1 MTRKAI
7 PTLLFFSALLHLY
20 IGLRLRPDL
29 AFNGG
34 AQWGLTLWLVAS
46 TLLIPAPLLV
56 RLSPIGR
63 AGDVLG
69 WIGYLAMGVF
79 SSLFVLTVLRD
90 VMLGASA
97 LLNLIHPGLIA
108 MAPLREHSVVA
119 VLGITALVSLI
130 GIVNARRLAR
140 VVEVEVPIS
149 NLPQA
154 LQGFSIVQ
162 ISDIHVGPTI
172 KKGYIRAIVE
182 AVNRLKPDVVA
193 VTGDI
198 VDGSVAHL
206 RQHVAPLAALSARHG
221 VFAVTGNHEY
231 YSGVDA
237 WVAEL
242 RRLGINV
249 LMNENTL
256 LEHGGAGVV
265 IAGVTDFSAHRFD
278 PAQKSDPQAALAGAS
293 TQAAVKVLLAHQ
305 PRSAPAA
312 AEAGFDVQLSGH
324 THGGQF
330 LPWKWFVPL
339 QQPFT
344 AGLHRL
350 RNLWVYTSRG
360 TGYWGPPIRFGAP
373 SEITFLR
380 LVTQAS

>member
-1 MTRKAI
+1 MTNKAV
-7 PTLLFFSALLHLY
+7 PTLLLLSALLHLY
-20 IGLRLRPDL
+20 IGLRLQPDL
-29 AFNGG
+29 AFIPV
-34 AQWGLTLWLVAS
+34 AQWTLMAWLVIS

-63 AGDVLG
+63 AGDALG

-90 VMLGASA
+90 VALAGSS
-97 LLNLIHPGLIA
+97 LLNMIVSNAIDIPV
-108 MAPLREHSVVA
+108 LREYSVIA
-119 VLGITALVSLI
+119 VIAITVVVSLI
-130 GIVNARRLAR
+130 GVVNARRLAK
-140 VVEVEVPIS
+140 VVEVQVPIA
-149 NLPQA
+149 NLPKA
-154 LQGFSIVQ
+154 LEGFSIVQ

-172 KKGYIRAIVE
+172 KHGYINAIVG
-182 AVNRLKPDVVA
+182 AVNKLNPDVIA

-198 VDGSVAHL
+198 VDGSVARL
-206 RQHVAPLAALSARHG
+206 RKHVAPLGNLSARHG
-221 VFAVTGNHEY
+221 VYAVTGNHEY
-231 YSGVDA
+231 YSGADA

-242 RRLGINV
+242 RRLGLNV
-249 LMNENTL
+249 LMNQNKVFD
-256 LEHGGAGVV
+256 HGGSNVLIGG
-265 IAGVTDFSAHRFD
+265 ITDYSAHKFD
-278 PAQKSDPQAALAGAS
+278 PAQKSDPKAALLGMPQGVAI
-293 TQAAVKVLLAHQ
+293 KVLLAHQ
-305 PRSAPAA
+305 PRSAAA
-312 AEAGFDVQLSGH
+312 AEEAGFDVQLSGH

-373 SEITFLR
+373 SEITHLK
-380 LVTQAS
+380 LVAQ

>member
-1 MTRKAI
+1 MSRRAI
-7 PTLLFFSALLHLY
+7 PTLLLISALLHLY
-20 IGLRLRPDL
+20 IGLRLQPDL
-29 AFNGG
+29 AFNAL
-34 AQWGLTLWLVAS
+34 AQWSLTAWLVAS

-63 AGDVLG
+63 AGDALG

-90 VMLGASA
+90 VLLGAA
-97 LLNLIHPGLIA
+97 GLLNMVWPDTVA
-108 MAPLREHSVVA
+108 MPVLREYSVVGLLA
-119 VLGITALVSLI
+119 VTAVASLI
-130 GIVNARRLAR
+130 GVFNARRLAK
-140 VVEVEVPIS
+140 VVEVNVPIA
-149 NLPQA
+149 NLPKA
-154 LQGFSIVQ
+154 LEGFSIVQ

-172 KKGYIRAIVE
+172 KQGYISAIVE
-182 AVNRLKPDVVA
+182 AVNQLKPDVVA

-198 VDGSVAHL
+198 VDGSVARL
-206 RQHVAPLAALSARHG
+206 RKHVAPLGKLTARHG
-221 VFAVTGNHEY
+221 VYAVTGNHEY
-231 YSGVDA
+231 YSGAEA

-242 RRLGINV
+242 RRLGLSV
-249 LMNENTL
+249 LMNENAVL
-256 LEHGGAGVV
+256 SHGGESVLIG
-265 IAGVTDFSAHRFD
+265 GVTDYTAHKFD
-278 PAQKSDPQAALAGAS
+278 PAQKSDPQAALAGAP
-293 TQAAVKVLLAHQ
+293 QNIAIKVLLAHQ
-305 PRSAPAA
+305 PRTAPE
-312 AEAGFDVQLSGH
+312 AEAAGFDLQLSGH

-373 SEITFLR
+373 SEITHLR
-380 LVTQAS
+380 LVAQ

>member
-1 MTRKAI
+1 MTKKAV
-7 PTLLFFSALLHLY
+7 PTLLFISALLHLY
-20 IGLRLRPDL
+20 IGLRLQPDL
-29 AFNGG
+29 AFSPL
-34 AQWGLTLWLVAS
+34 AQWSLTVWLVIS

-56 RLSPIGR
+56 RLSPMGR
-63 AGDVLG
+63 AGDAIG

-79 SSLFVLTVLRD
+79 SSLFVLTILRD
-90 VMLGASA
+90 LTLATS
-97 LLNLIHPGLIA
+97 GLINMLRPDTIA
-108 MAPLREHSVVA
+108 MLTLRENSA
-119 VLGITALVSLI
+119 VGVIALTVFASLI
-130 GIVNARRLAR
+130 GVFNARRLAK
-140 VVEVEVPIS
+140 VVEVNVPIA

-172 KKGYIRAIVE
+172 KHGYIRAIVD
-182 AVNRLKPDVVA
+182 AVNKLKPDVVA

-206 RQHVAPLAALSARHG
+206 RKHVAPLGELSARHG
-221 VFAVTGNHEY
+221 VYAVTGNHEY
-231 YSGVDA
+231 YSGADA

-242 RRLGINV
+242 RRLGLHV
-249 LMNENTL
+249 LMNQNQVLNHDGTNVL
-256 LEHGGAGVV
+256 IG
-265 IAGVTDFSAHRFD
+265 GVTDYAAHKFD
-278 PAQKSDPQAALAGAS
+278 PTHKSDPLAALVGV
-293 TQAAVKVLLAHQ
+293 TQAIAIKVLLAHQ
-305 PRSAPAA
+305 PRTAPE
-312 AEAGFDVQLSGH
+312 AEAAGFDLQLSGH

-350 RNLWVYTSRG
+350 RKLWVYTSRG

-373 SEITFLR
+373 SEITHLR
-380 LVTQAS
+380 LVAQ